1 MRTVSDTLQLVADR
15 LRENIEVKRAILAND
30 DLLDLIHE
38 AALACIRALE
48 SGGKIIL
55 FGNGGSAA
63 DAQHIAAELIGK
75 YLRDRRALA
84 ALSLTTNAS
93 SLTAIANDYTYEEV
107 FSRQIEAIGCKGDLA
122 IGISTSGDSKNV
134 IRALLAA
141 KKKGLVTVG
150 MTGSNG
156 GKVRRE
162 TDYCLCIPSE
172 RTPRIQEA
180 HIAVGHILCEIIE
193 EHFSH
198 ERNIS

>member
-1 MRTVSDTLQLVADR
+1 MRTVSDTLQLIAER
-15 LRENIEVKRAILAND
+15 LRESIEVKREILAND
-30 DLLDLIHE
+30 ESLELIHE
-38 AALACIRALE
+38 AALACICALE

-63 DAQHIAAELIGK
+63 DAQHIAAELIGR
-75 YLRDRRALA
+75 YLRDRPALA
-84 ALSLTTNAS
+84 ALALTTNAS
-93 SLTAIANDYTYEEV
+93 ILTAIANDCTYEEI

-122 IGISTSGDSKNV
+122 IGISTSGNSKNV

-150 MTGSNG
+150 MTGSSG
-156 GKVRRE
+156 GGLRRE

-172 RTPRIQEA
+172 HTPRIQEA

>member
-15 LRENIEVKRAILAND
+15 LRESIEVKRAILAND
-30 DLLDLIHE
+30 DSLELIHE
-38 AALACIRALE
+38 AALACIRVLK

-63 DAQHIAAELIGK
+63 DAQHIAAELIGR

-84 ALSLTTNAS
+84 AIALTTNAS
-93 SLTAIANDYTYEEV
+93 SLTAIANDYNYEEI

-122 IGISTSGDSKNV
+122 IGISTSGNSKNV
-134 IRALLAA
+134 IRALSAA

-150 MTGSNG
+150 MTGSSG
-156 GKVRRE
+156 GKLRDE

-172 RTPRIQEA
+172 QTPRIQEA
-180 HIAVGHILCEIIE
+180 HIVVGHVLCEIIE

>member
-1 MRTVSDTLQLVADR
+1 MRTVPDTLQLVAER
-15 LRENIEVKRAILAND
+15 LRESIEVKRAILAND
-30 DLLDLIHE
+30 DSLELIHE
-38 AALACIRALE
+38 AALACIRVLK

-63 DAQHIAAELIGK
+63 DAQHIAAELIGR
-75 YLRDRRALA
+75 YLQDRRALA
-84 ALSLTTNAS
+84 AITLTVNAS

-107 FSRQIEAIGCKGDLA
+107 FSRQIEALGCKGDLA
-122 IGISTSGDSKNV
+122 IGISTSGNSKNV

-150 MTGSNG
+150 MTGSTG
-156 GKVRRE
+156 GKLRDE

-172 RTPRIQEA
+172 QTPRIQEA

>member
-75 YLRDRRALA
+75 YLRDRRAFA
-84 ALSLTTNAS
+84 ALWLTTNAS
-93 SLTAIANDYTYEEV
+93 CLTAIANDYTYEEV

>member
-1 MRTVSDTLQLVADR
+1 MKTVSDTLQLVAER
-15 LRENIEVKRAILAND
+15 LRESIEVKRAILAND

-38 AALACIRALE
+38 TALACIRALE

-63 DAQHIAAELIGK
+63 DAQHIAAELIGR

-93 SLTAIANDYTYEEV
+93 SLTAIANDYTYEDV
-107 FSRQIEAIGCKGDLA
+107 FSRQIEAIGYKGDLA
-122 IGISTSGDSKNV
+122 IGISTSGESKNV

-150 MTGSNG
+150 MTGSSG
-156 GKVRRE
+156 GRVRHE

-172 RTPRIQEA
+172 HTPRIQEA

-193 EHFSH
+193 EYFLH